1 MRPMRMDSS
10 VAGALM
16 YRLDGRVA
24 LVTGGS
30 RGIGKAIALRL
41 AACGVRVCI
50 NYSSD
55 EHAAKQAES
64 ELRSMGGWGMAIRAD
79 VSDAHAVSEMVRTLV
94 EEAGCIHILV
104 NNAGI
109 ARDSLLMLMRE
120 EDWRRV
126 IETNLSGVFNCSK
139 AVLRSMIGERWGRII
154 NVVSPSALTG
164 RPGQTNYAA
173 SKGGVYSLTKSLSR
187 EVARLGITV
196 NALSPGVV
204 ETELTSGLTEKVRT
218 EFLEMIPLGRFGSP
232 EEVAA
237 AAAFLASEESAYVT
251 GELISVDGGLT

>member
-1 MRPMRMDSS
+1 
-10 VAGALM
+10 M
-16 YRLDGRVA
+16 YGLKGKVA

-30 RGIGKAIALRL
+30 RGIGRAIALRL
-41 AACGVRVCI
+41 AACGARVCV
-50 NYSSD
+50 NYSHD
-55 EHAAKQAES
+55 ENAAAQTEKA
-64 ELRSMGGWGMAIRAD
+64 LRTTVGWGLALKAD
-79 VSDAHAVSEMVRTLV
+79 VSDAHAVADMVGAVV

-109 ARDSLLMLMRE
+109 ARDSLLMLMKE

-126 IETNLSGVFNCSK
+126 IETNLTGVFHCSK

-164 RPGQTNYAA
+164 RSGQTNYAA
-173 SKGGVYSLTKSLSR
+173 SKGGVYSLTKALSR
-187 EVARLGITV
+187 EVARFGITV

-204 ETELTSGLTEKVRT
+204 ETELTSGLTERVRA
-218 EFLEMIPLGRFGSP
+218 EFLGMIPLGRFGTP
-232 EEVAA
+232 DEVAA
-237 AAAFLASEESAYVT
+237 AASFLASEGAGYIT